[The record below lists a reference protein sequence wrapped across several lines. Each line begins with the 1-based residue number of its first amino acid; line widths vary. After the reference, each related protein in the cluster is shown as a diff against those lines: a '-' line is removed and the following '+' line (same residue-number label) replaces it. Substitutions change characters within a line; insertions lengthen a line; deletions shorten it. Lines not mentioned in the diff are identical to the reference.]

1 MASGHALTVFLMR
14 FDLRAPGPT
23 PPADLYAAA
32 LEMAEWGESRGCL
45 AVVVSQHHA
54 SEDGY
59 LPSPVVMAA
68 AVAARTSTVP
78 ISIAALLLLMYDP
91 IKLAEDLNVLDH
103 LSRGRVSP
111 TIGLGYRPEEFA
123 MFGVDPAARGAEM
136 EERLAVLQRLLAG
149 EQVEWRGRVASVRPL
164 PFTEGGMRLS
174 YGGGTPAAARRAAR
188 FGLDFIGEADR
199 PDLTEAYAAEAERVG
214 REPGACLVPSA
225 ASPSSVF
232 VAEDVDAAWAAIGP
246 HLLHDAQAYGAWLGD
261 GHDAVT
267 KSRAASVDELRAE
280 GGSYRIVTPE
290 EAVALVHAN
299 GYLGLQ
305 PLCGGLDPELA
316 WTSLRL
322 VETEVLPNL

>member
-1 MASGHALTVFLMR
+1 MR

-32 LEMAEWGESRGCL
+32 LDMAEWGEQHGAL
-45 AVVVSQHHA
+45 AVVLSQHHA
-54 SEDGY
+54 SDDGY
-59 LPSPVVMAA
+59 LPSPTVMAA
-68 AVAARTSTVP
+68 AIAARTSTVP

-91 IKLAEDLNVLDH
+91 VKLAEDLNVLDH

-123 MFGVDPAARGAEM
+123 MFGIDPAARGAEM

-149 EQVEWRGRVASVRPL
+149 EEVEWRGRTASVRPL
-164 PFTEGGMRLS
+164 PYTEGGMRLS

-188 FGLDFIGEADR
+188 FGLDFVGEAHR
-199 PDLTEAYAAEAERVG
+199 PALVDAYAAEPEPVG
-214 REPGACLVPSA
+214 RTPRPCLVPSKA
-225 ASPSSVF
+225 APRSVF
-232 VAEDVDAAWAAIGP
+232 VAEDVDAAWAAMGP

-261 GHDAVT
+261 DHDAVT
-267 KSRAASVDELRAE
+267 QSWASTVDELRAE
-280 GGSYRIVTPE
+280 NGSYRIVTPG
-290 EAVALVHAN
+290 EAVALIHAN

-305 PLCGGLDPELA
+305 PLCGGLDPDLA

-322 VETEVLPNL
+322 IETQVLPNL